1 MSAHTPVLL
10 HEAIN
15 ALLIDADGLYVD
27 GTFGRGGHTKELLS
41 HLSGKGRVIGFDK
54 DPVAID
60 LGKVVF
66 KFEKRLELIH
76 ESFSKLHL
84 VLKKRGNLGDV
95 SGVLLDLGVSS
106 PQLDQGDRGFSF
118 LHDGPLDMRMN
129 TSKGMTAAQW
139 IAESDQDELIKIF
152 KTYGE
157 EKFAV
162 PIAKNIIQKR
172 FQEPIETTHQLAAIV
187 SEAHPRWKRGQHP
200 ATKIFQAIR
209 IHINNELEDLD
220 VLLRNV
226 LKILKVG
233 GKLVVISFHS
243 LEDRKVKQF
252 IREKEKGSV
261 LPKGIPIRNA
271 EHKILLRSV
280 GKSIKPSGFN
290 IEENKRSRSA
300 IMRVAERVA

>member
-1 MSAHTPVLL
+1 MSAHIPVLL

-27 GTFGRGGHTKELLS
+27 GTFGRGGHTKELLN
-41 HLSGKGRVIGFDK
+41 HLSGKGRIIGFDK

-106 PQLDQGDRGFSF
+106 PQFDQGDRGFSF

-129 TSKGMTAAQW
+129 NSKGMTAAQW

-172 FQEPIETTHQLAAIV
+172 LQEPIETTHQLASIV

-220 VLLRNV
+220 VLLKNV
-226 LKILKVG
+226 LKILKIG

-252 IREKEKGSV
+252 IREKEKGPV
-261 LPKGIPIRNA
+261 LPKGIPIRDIG
-271 EHKILLRSV
+271 HKILLRSV
-280 GKSIKPSGFN
+280 GKSIKPSGLN
-290 IEENKRSRSA
+290 IQENKRSRSA

>member
-129 TSKGMTAAQW
+129 NSKGMTAAQW

-172 FQEPIETTHQLAAIV
+172 FQEPIESTHQLAAIV

-220 VLLRNV
+220 VLLKNI
-226 LKILKVG
+226 LKILKIG

-252 IREKEKGSV
+252 IREKEKGPV
-261 LPKGIPIRNA
+261 LPKGIPIRDIG
-271 EHKILLRSV
+271 HKILLRSV
-280 GKSIKPSGFN
+280 GKSIKPSGLN
-290 IEENKRSRSA
+290 IQENKRSRSA

>member
-1 MSAHTPVLL
+1 M
-10 HEAIN
+10 
-15 ALLIDADGLYVD
+15 
-27 GTFGRGGHTKELLS
+27 
-41 HLSGKGRVIGFDK
+41 
-54 DPVAID
+54 
-60 LGKVVF
+60 
-66 KFEKRLELIH
+66 
-76 ESFSKLHL
+76 
-84 VLKKRGNLGDV
+84 
-95 SGVLLDLGVSS
+95 LLDLGVSS

-129 TSKGMTAAQW
+129 NSKGMTAAQW

-162 PIAKNIIQKR
+162 RIAKNIIQKR

-220 VLLRNV
+220 VLLKNV

-252 IREKEKGSV
+252 IREKEKGPV
-261 LPKGIPIRNA
+261 LPKGIPIRDA
-271 EHKILLRSV
+271 EHKILLRNI

-290 IEENKRSRSA
+290 IQENKRSRSA

>member
-15 ALLIDADGLYVD
+15 ALLIDANGLYVD

-172 FQEPIETTHQLAAIV
+172 FQAPIETTHQLAAIV
-187 SEAHPRWKRGQHP
+187 SQAHPRWKRGQHP

-220 VLLRNV
+220 VLLKNV

-252 IREKEKGSV
+252 IREKEKGPV
-261 LPKGIPIRNA
+261 LPKSIPIRDIG
-271 EHKILLRSV
+271 HKILLRSV
-280 GKSIKPSGFN
+280 GKSIKPSGLN
-290 IEENKRSRSA
+290 IQENKRSRSA

>member
-1 MSAHTPVLL
+1 MNAHTPVLL

-15 ALLIDADGLYVD
+15 SVFIDANGLYVD

-41 HLSGKGRVIGFDK
+41 RLSGKGRVIGFDK

-106 PQLDQGDRGFSF
+106 PQLDQGNRGFSF

-129 TSKGMTAAQW
+129 NSKGMTAAQW
-139 IAESDQDELIKIF
+139 IAESDQDELINIF

-162 PIAKNIIQKR
+162 RIAKNIIQKR
-172 FQEPIETTHQLAAIV
+172 VQEPIETTHQLAAIV

-220 VLLRNV
+220 VLLKNV

-252 IREKEKGSV
+252 IREKEKGPV
-261 LPKGIPIRNA
+261 LPKGIPVRDA
-271 EHKILLRSV
+271 RHKILLRSV
-280 GKSIKPSGFN
+280 GKRIKPSDLN
-290 IEENKRSRSA
+290 IQENKRSRSA

>member
-15 ALLIDADGLYVD
+15 ALLIDANGLYVD
-27 GTFGRGGHTKELLS
+27 GTFGRGGHTKELLN
-41 HLSGKGRVIGFDK
+41 HLSGKGRIIGFDK

-106 PQLDQGDRGFSF
+106 PQLDQGNRGFSF

-129 TSKGMTAAQW
+129 NSKGMTAAQW
-139 IAESDQDELIKIF
+139 IAESDQDELINIF

-162 PIAKNIIQKR
+162 RIAKNIIQKR
-172 FQEPIETTHQLAAIV
+172 VQEPIETTHQLAAIV

-220 VLLRNV
+220 VLLKNV

-252 IREKEKGSV
+252 IREKEKGPV
-261 LPKGIPIRNA
+261 LPKGIPVRDA
-271 EHKILLRSV
+271 RHKILLRSV
-280 GKSIKPSGFN
+280 GKRIKPSDLN
-290 IEENKRSRSA
+290 IQENKRSRSA

>member
-15 ALLIDADGLYVD
+15 ALLIDANGLYVD

-41 HLSGKGRVIGFDK
+41 HLSGKGRIIGFDK

-162 PIAKNIIQKR
+162 RIAKNIIQKR

-252 IREKEKGSV
+252 IREKEKGPV

>member
-1 MSAHTPVLL
+1 M
-10 HEAIN
+10 
-15 ALLIDADGLYVD
+15 LIDVDGLYID

-41 HLSGKGRVIGFDK
+41 RLSGKGRVIGFDK

-118 LHDGPLDMRMN
+118 LHNGPLDMRMN
-129 TSKGMTAAQW
+129 NSKGMTAAQW

-172 FQEPIETTHQLAAIV
+172 FQTPIETTHQLAAIV

-220 VLLRNV
+220 VLLKNV
-226 LKILKVG
+226 LKILKIG

-261 LPKGIPIRNA
+261 LPKSIPIRDIG
-271 EHKILLRSV
+271 HKILLRSV
-280 GKSIKPSGFN
+280 GKSIKPSGLN
-290 IEENKRSRSA
+290 IQENKRSRSA

>member
-15 ALLIDADGLYVD
+15 ALLIDANGLYVD

-129 TSKGMTAAQW
+129 NAKGMTAAQW

-172 FQEPIETTHQLAAIV
+172 FQAPIETTHQLAAIV

-220 VLLRNV
+220 VLLKNV

-252 IREKEKGSV
+252 IREKEKGPV
-261 LPKGIPIRNA
+261 LPKSIPIRDIG
-271 EHKILLRSV
+271 HKILLRSV
-280 GKSIKPSGFN
+280 GKSIKPSGLN
-290 IEENKRSRSA
+290 IQENKRSRSA

>member
-1 MSAHTPVLL
+1 LSAHTPVLL

-15 ALLIDADGLYVD
+15 SVFLDSNGLYVD
-27 GTFGRGGHTKELLS
+27 GTFGRGGHTKELLNR
-41 HLSGKGRVIGFDK
+41 LSVKGRVIGFDK

-84 VLKKRGNLGDV
+84 LLKKRGNLGDV

-129 TSKGMTAAQW
+129 NSKGMTAAQW
-139 IAESDQDELIKIF
+139 IAESDQDELINIF

-162 PIAKNIIQKR
+162 RIAKNIIQKR

-220 VLLRNV
+220 VLLENV
-226 LKILKVG
+226 LNILKVG

-252 IREKEKGSV
+252 IREKEKGPV
-261 LPKGIPIRNA
+261 LPKGIPMRDTR
-271 EHKILLRSV
+271 HKILLRGV
-280 GKSIKPSGFN
+280 GKSIKPSDWN
-290 IEENKRSRSA
+290 IRDNKRSRSA

>member
-1 MSAHTPVLL
+1 M
-10 HEAIN
+10 
-15 ALLIDADGLYVD
+15 LIDVDGLYID

-41 HLSGKGRVIGFDK
+41 RLSGKGRVIGFDK

-118 LHDGPLDMRMN
+118 LHNGPLDMRMN
-129 TSKGMTAAQW
+129 NSKGMTAAQW

-172 FQEPIETTHQLAAIV
+172 FQTPIETTHQLAAIV

-220 VLLRNV
+220 VLLKNL
-226 LKILKVG
+226 LKILKIG

-252 IREKEKGSV
+252 IREKEKGPV
-261 LPKGIPIRNA
+261 LPKSIPIRDIG
-271 EHKILLRSV
+271 HKILLRSV
-280 GKSIKPSGFN
+280 GKSIKPSGLN
-290 IEENKRSRSA
+290 IQENKRSRSA

>member
-1 MSAHTPVLL
+1 M
-10 HEAIN
+10 
-15 ALLIDADGLYVD
+15 LIDVDGLYID

-41 HLSGKGRVIGFDK
+41 RLSGKGRVIGFDK

-118 LHDGPLDMRMN
+118 LHNGPLDMRMN
-129 TSKGMTAAQW
+129 NSKGMTAAQW

-172 FQEPIETTHQLAAIV
+172 FQTPIETTHQLAAIV

-220 VLLRNV
+220 VLLKNV
-226 LKILKVG
+226 LKILKIG

-252 IREKEKGSV
+252 IREKEKGPV
-261 LPKGIPIRNA
+261 LPKSIPIRDIG
-271 EHKILLRSV
+271 HKILLRSV
-280 GKSIKPSGFN
+280 GKSIKPSGLN
-290 IEENKRSRSA
+290 IQENKRSRSA